1 MQKQEAIQY
10 GKQCKNRKQY
20 NTGNNAKTGSNT
32 IRETMQI
39 LEAIHYGKQCKHCKQ
54 YITGKHS
61 QKNTIQLE
69 IQYKYGKQF
78 VRETYNTENY
88 TIQESTQIWKQYKY
102 TKLYKYVNQYNLASK
117 SVTKIF
123 EYLQKACVQKQGSW
137 FVRNVDR
144 RW

>member
-69 IQYKYGKQF
+69 IQYKYGKQCNTGNIQHRKLYNTGVNTNMETIQIYEAVQ
-78 VRETYNTENY
+78 VREPM
-88 TIQESTQIWKQYKY
+88 Q
-102 TKLYKYVNQYNLASK
+102 L
-117 SVTKIF
+117 
-123 EYLQKACVQKQGSW
+123 G
-137 FVRNVDR
+137 
-144 RW
+144 

>member
-1 MQKQEAIQY
+1 
-10 GKQCKNRKQY
+10 
-20 NTGNNAKTGSNT
+20 
-32 IRETMQI
+32 MQI
-39 LEAIHYGKQCKHCKQ
+39 LETIHYGKQCKHCKQ

-69 IQYKYGKQF
+69 IQYKYGKQCNTGNIQH
-78 VRETYNTENY
+78 RKLYNTGVN
-88 TIQESTQIWKQYKY
+88 TNMESIQIWNQYKY
-102 TKLYKYVNQYNLASK
+102 TKLYKYVNQCNLASK

-123 EYLQKACVQKQGSW
+123 EYLQKACVQKQGGW